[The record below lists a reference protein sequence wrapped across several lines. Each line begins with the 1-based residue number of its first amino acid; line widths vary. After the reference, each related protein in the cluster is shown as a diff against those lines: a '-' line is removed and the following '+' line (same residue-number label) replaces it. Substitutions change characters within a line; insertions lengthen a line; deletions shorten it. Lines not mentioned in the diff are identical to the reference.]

1 MDISRILSHT
11 KELMELRGEDPSL
24 FQEEVDKMD
33 LARWMDEW
41 ITVPLKQHRLFFVLS
56 KDSFKEL
63 WAAIRNLSVEE
74 MERMYQTKKFIVILG
89 DYPPSITLQ
98 ALQQKDHLLAAS
110 NGFLQLFL
118 ARELMYNPNK
128 HFLVPKHEKMSESDI
143 QQLMEDLQLK
153 NKTQL
158 PFIQKS
164 DMIARWL
171 GLKPGDVVKIT
182 RYSET
187 SGEYFYYRTCI

>member
-1 MDISRILSHT
+1 
-11 KELMELRGEDPSL
+11 
-24 FQEEVDKMD
+24 MD

>member
-1 MDISRILSHT
+1 MDISCILNHT
-11 KELMELRGEDPSL
+11 KELMELRGEETEL
-24 FQEEVDKMD
+24 FQEEVDKID

-41 ITVPLKQHRLFFVLS
+41 ITVPLKYHRLFFVLS

-63 WAAIRNLSVEE
+63 WAAIRNLSVED

-98 ALQQKDHLLAAS
+98 ALQQKDQVLSGS

-118 ARELMYNPNK
+118 ARELMYNPSK
-128 HFLVPKHEKMSESDI
+128 HFLVPKHEKMSDSDV
-143 QQLMEDLQLK
+143 QHLMEELQLK

-164 DMIARWL
+164 DKMARWL